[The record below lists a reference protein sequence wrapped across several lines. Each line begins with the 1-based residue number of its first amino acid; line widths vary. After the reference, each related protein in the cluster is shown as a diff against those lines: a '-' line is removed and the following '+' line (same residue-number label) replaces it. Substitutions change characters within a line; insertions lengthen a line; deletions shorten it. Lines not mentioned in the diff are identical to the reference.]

1 MPLSNDV
8 WADPSM
14 TTLYCDAKNTRAEI
28 EAIHENIIPF
38 VDQTAFKKYHSLIRK
53 YVLIL
58 NKLSA
63 TDKQEF
69 LIQTAK
75 EEKKLRI
82 RIDLLWQGEE
92 DISEMIRQHIRLCD
106 ILTAFMD

>member
-8 WADPSM
+8 WTDPSM
-14 TTLYCDAKNTRAEI
+14 STLYARAESLKADI
-28 EAIHENIIPF
+28 IDTHERLIPAI
-38 VDQTAFKKYHSLIRK
+38 DRTAFKNYHSLINA
-53 YVLIL
+53 YVKVV
-58 NKLSA
+58 NELSA

-92 DISEMIRQHIRLCD
+92 DISEMIRRHIRLCD
-106 ILTAFMD
+106 ILTSFMD